1 MRVYVVRHS
10 YAGQYQG
17 KKEDRLASDDKRAL
31 LPEGLD
37 MVDAL
42 IDWLSD
48 PARDAAPNSVTT
60 SPLTRAMQT
69 GQRIAKAFGLKAVVD
84 QNLDPGKP
92 MEMLI
97 KRFASDPTV
106 KRPLIVAHSDNINP
120 GLRRLNSLSDL
131 DPGWDPIAMC
141 ELRWLVLDRSDST
154 WKEKQ
159 RVLPSDLGGTDYY

>member
-1 MRVYVVRHS
+1 MRHAW
-10 YAGQYQG
+10 AGDYRG
-17 KKEDRLASDDKRAL
+17 KKDDLGKADDTREL
-31 LPEGLD
+31 QQDGLD
-37 MVDAL
+37 AIDAL
-42 IDWLSD
+42 IAWMSD
-48 PARDAAPNSVTT
+48 PSRDAVPNSVTT

-97 KRFASDPTV
+97 KRYASDPTV

-120 GLRRLNSLSDL
+120 GLRRLNAL
-131 DPGWDPIAMC
+131 DETEYDPIAMC
-141 ELRWLVLDRSDST
+141 ELRWLVLDRDDCT
-154 WKEKQ
+154 WAEKQ